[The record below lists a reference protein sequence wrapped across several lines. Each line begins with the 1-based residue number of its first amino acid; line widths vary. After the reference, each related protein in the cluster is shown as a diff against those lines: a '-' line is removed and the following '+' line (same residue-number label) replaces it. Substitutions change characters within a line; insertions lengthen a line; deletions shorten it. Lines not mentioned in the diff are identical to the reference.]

1 MLHRLGIKVFA
12 GAGNAAPLT
21 DFIPLFH
28 RWIQQSLLDELLIDV
43 GDYSHVPN
51 GPGIVLVGLDGNY
64 GVDETGGRRGLLY
77 YLKRPLERS
86 VEAQLEVACR
96 RALNACRL
104 LEQDEAAGGIR
115 FATGELQFIAN
126 DRLEAPNTD
135 ETFAAL
141 EPLLRSL
148 ATRLF
153 PGADVAFERETD
165 PRERFAVT
173 LKSPVPA
180 PVEELLS
187 RI

>member
-1 MLHRLGIKVFA
+1 
-12 GAGNAAPLT
+12 
-21 DFIPLFH
+21 
-28 RWIQQSLLDELLIDV
+28 
-43 GDYSHVPN
+43 
-51 GPGIVLVGLDGNY
+51 
-64 GVDETGGRRGLLY
+64 
-77 YLKRPLERS
+77 LERS

-115 FATGELQFIAN
+115 FATGELQFIAHE
-126 DRLEAPNTD
+126 RREAPNTD

-148 ATRLF
+148 ATRPF
-153 PGADVAFERETD
+153 PGADVAFERAAD

>member
-12 GAGNAAPLT
+12 GAGNPAPLT

-43 GDYSHVPN
+43 ADYSHVPD

-77 YLKRPLERS
+77 YLKRPLDGS
-86 VEAQLEVACR
+86 VEGQVEIACR
-96 RALNACRL
+96 RALTACRL
-104 LEQDEAAGGIR
+104 LEQDAQAGGIG
-115 FATGELQFIAN
+115 FGTGELQFIAN
-126 DRLEAPNTD
+126 DRLAAPNTG
-135 ETFAAL
+135 ETFAET
-141 EPLLRSL
+141 EPLLRKL
-148 ATRLF
+148 ASRLY
-153 PGADVAFERETD
+153 PGAEVTLAHD
-165 PRERFAVT
+165 PDPKERFTVT
-173 LKSPVPA
+173 LKSSAPA